1 MTTRSGNDFV
11 HFFNL
16 SLSSTESS
24 QSLLC
29 DLSSS
34 LFTSVSD
41 QFDQSSFVWS
51 QRSDFLNDRSDES
64 GSLGSSTLSVRNLWG
79 WGQLVDLLT
88 FVQTNSNTCKTV
100 ISMGINNLKLSIDI

>member
-1 MTTRSGNDFV
+1 MTTSLVDDFV

-16 SLSSTESS
+16 SLGSTESS

-29 DLSSS
+29 DLSGS
-34 LFTSVSD
+34 LLTSVSD

-51 QRSDFLNDRSDES
+51 QRSDFLNDASDEN
-64 GSLGSSTLSVRNLWG
+64 GSLGSSTLSVRDLWG

-88 FVQTNSNTCKTV
+88 FV
-100 ISMGINNLKLSIDI
+100 